1 METIRDFK
9 GIGPK
14 ISYGPNQRQGSRS
27 SFLAKCVEGGK
38 AERISDWM
46 TSNIDVHEV
55 IKRVGR

>member
-1 METIRDFK
+1 
-9 GIGPK
+9 
-14 ISYGPNQRQGSRS
+14 
-27 SFLAKCVEGGK
+27 VEGGK